1 MRRKDREKDK
11 TFALGI
17 IDKVSFGVMTI
28 VKNGYPIPLTFAR
41 KEDYLYFHG
50 AKIGLKNSLLEKE
63 GHVRIVFVGD
73 NYLPDPISHEEIMEN
88 PKKLAKLFTLKYESA
103 IVEGTC
109 SLIEDKKE
117 RDLALTLI
125 CKKFYPDLDDY
136 IKMAVEM
143 NGYITACYKIK
154 IEEIFGKSNIN

>member
-1 MRRKDREKDK
+1 MRRKDRKKDK
-11 TFALGI
+11 NFALEI

-28 VKNGYPIPLTFAR
+28 VENGYSIPLRFAR
-41 KEDYLYFHG
+41 DGDYLYFHG
-50 AKIGLKNSLLEKE
+50 AKTGLKNSLLEKE

-73 NYLPDPISHEEIMEN
+73 NYFPDSISHEEIMEN

-125 CKKFYPDLDDY
+125 CKRFYPNLDDY
-136 IKMAVEM
+136 IKMAVDM
-143 NGYITACYKIK
+143 NGDITACYKIK
-154 IEEIFGKSNIN
+154 IEEISGKSNIS

>member
-1 MRRKDREKDK
+1 MRRKDRQRDRL
-11 TFALGI
+11 FAQKI
-17 IDKVSFGVMTI
+17 IDKASFGVMT
-28 VKNGYPIPLTFAR
+28 VGKSGYSIPLTFVR
-41 KEDYLYFHG
+41 DGDYLYFHG

-63 GHVRIVFVGD
+63 ANVRIVFVGD

-88 PKKLAKLFTLKYESA
+88 HKKLAKLFTLKYESA

-125 CKKFYPDLDDY
+125 CKKFYPDLDEY
-136 IKMAVEM
+136 IKMAVDM
-143 NGYITACYKIK
+143 NGDLTSSYKIEIKK
-154 IEEIFGKSNIN
+154 ICGKSNIN

>member
-28 VKNGYPIPLTFAR
+28 VDDGYSIPLSFAR
-41 KEDYLYFHG
+41 DGDYLYFHG
-50 AKIGLKNSLLEKE
+50 AKIGEKNRLLEKE
-63 GHVRIVFVGD
+63 NHVRIVFVGD
-73 NYLPDPISHEEIMEN
+73 NYLPDPIRQEEIMKE

-136 IKMAVEM
+136 IKMAVDM
-143 NGYITACYKIK
+143 NGDITACYKIK
-154 IEEIFGKSNIN
+154 IEEISGKSNIN

>member
-1 MRRKDREKDK
+1 MRRKDRKKDK
-11 TFALGI
+11 NFALEI

-28 VKNGYPIPLTFAR
+28 GESSYSLPLSFAR
-41 KEDYLYFHG
+41 DGDYLYFHG
-50 AKIGLKNSLLEKE
+50 AKIGEKNSLLEKE
-63 GHVRIVFVGD
+63 NRVRIVFVGD
-73 NYLPDPISHEEIMEN
+73 NYLPDPISHEEIMKE

-143 NGYITACYKIK
+143 NGDITSCYKIK
-154 IEEIFGKSNIN
+154 IEEISGKSNIN

>member
-11 TFALGI
+11 NFALEI

-28 VKNGYPIPLTFAR
+28 VESAYSIPLSFAR
-41 KEDYLYFHG
+41 DGDFLYFHG
-50 AKIGLKNSLLEKE
+50 AKIGLKNSILEKE

>member
-1 MRRKDREKDK
+1 MRRKDRKKDK
-11 TFALGI
+11 NFALEI

-28 VKNGYPIPLTFAR
+28 CESAYSLPLTFAR
-41 KEDYLYFHG
+41 KGDYLYFHG
-50 AKIGLKNSLLEKE
+50 AKIGEKNSLLEKE
-63 GHVRIVFVGD
+63 NRVRIVFVGD
-73 NYLPDPISHEEIMEN
+73 NYLPDPISQEEIMKD
-88 PKKLAKLFTLKYESA
+88 PRKLAKLFTLKYESA

-125 CKKFYPDLDDY
+125 CKKFYPDLDEY

-143 NGYITACYKIK
+143 NGDITSCYKI
-154 IEEIFGKSNIN
+154 EIKEIYGKSNIN

>member
-28 VKNGYPIPLTFAR
+28 VDDGYSIPLSFAR
-41 KEDYLYFHG
+41 DGDYLYFHG
-50 AKIGLKNSLLEKE
+50 AKIGKKNRLLEKE
-63 GHVRIVFVGD
+63 NHVRIVFVGD
-73 NYLPDPISHEEIMEN
+73 NYLPDPIRQEEIMKE

-117 RDLALTLI
+117 RYLALTLI

-136 IKMAVEM
+136 IKMAVDM
-143 NGYITACYKIK
+143 NGDITACYKIK
-154 IEEIFGKSNIN
+154 IEEISGKSNIY

>member
-1 MRRKDREKDK
+1 MRRKDRQRDRL
-11 TFALGI
+11 FAQKI
-17 IDKVSFGVMTI
+17 IDKASFGVMTI
-28 VKNGYPIPLTFAR
+28 GEIGYTIPLTFVR
-41 KEDYLYFHG
+41 DGDYLYFHG
-50 AKIGLKNSLLEKE
+50 AKTGLKNSLLEKE

-73 NYLPDPISHEEIMEN
+73 NYLPDPISHDEIMKE

-117 RDLALTLI
+117 RDLALNLI
-125 CKKFYPDLDDY
+125 CKKFYPDLDKY

-143 NGYITACYKIK
+143 NGDITACYKIK
-154 IEEIFGKSNIN
+154 IEEISGKSNIN

>member
-1 MRRKDREKDK
+1 MRRKDRQRDRD
-11 TFALGI
+11 FALGI

-28 VKNGYPIPLTFAR
+28 VVDGYSIPLSFVR
-41 KEDYLYFHG
+41 DGDYLYFHG
-50 AKIGLKNSLLEKE
+50 AKIGEKNRLLEKE
-63 GHVRIVFVGD
+63 NQVRIVFVGD

-88 PKKLAKLFTLKYESA
+88 PQKLAKIFTLKYESA

-125 CKKFYPDLDDY
+125 CNKFYPDLDNY
-136 IKMAVEM
+136 IKMAVDM
-143 NGYITACYKIK
+143 NGDITSCYKIK
-154 IEEIFGKSNIN
+154 IKEIFGKSNIN

>member
-1 MRRKDREKDK
+1 MRRKDRKKDK
-11 TFALGI
+11 NFALEI

-28 VKNGYPIPLTFAR
+28 GESSYSLPLTFAR
-41 KEDYLYFHG
+41 DGDYLYFHG
-50 AKIGLKNSLLEKE
+50 AKIGEKNSLLEME
-63 GHVRIVFVGD
+63 NRVRIVFVGD
-73 NYLPDPISHEEIMEN
+73 NYLPDPISHEEIMKD

-125 CKKFYPDLDDY
+125 CKKFYPDLDEY
-136 IKMAVEM
+136 IKMAVDM
-143 NGYITACYKIK
+143 NGDLTSCYKI
-154 IEEIFGKSNIN
+154 EIKEIYGKSNIN

>member
-1 MRRKDREKDK
+1 MRRKDRERDK
-11 TFALGI
+11 TFALEI

-28 VKNGYPIPLTFAR
+28 VESTYSLPLSFAR
-41 KEDYLYFHG
+41 DGDYLYFHG
-50 AKIGLKNSLLEKE
+50 AKTGLKNSLLEKE

>member
-1 MRRKDREKDK
+1 MRRKDRQRDRD
-11 TFALGI
+11 FALGI

-28 VKNGYPIPLTFAR
+28 VVDGYSIPLTFAR
-41 KEDYLYFHG
+41 DGDYLYFHG

>member
-11 TFALGI
+11 NFALEI

-28 VKNGYPIPLTFAR
+28 GESSYSLPISFAR
-41 KEDYLYFHG
+41 DGDYLYFHG
-50 AKIGLKNSLLEKE
+50 AKTGLKNSLLEKE

-73 NYLPDPISHEEIMEN
+73 NYLPDPISQEEIMKE

-109 SLIEDKKE
+109 SLIKDKKQ

-136 IKMAVEM
+136 IKMAVDM
-143 NGYITACYKIK
+143 NGDITSCYKIK
-154 IEEIFGKSNIN
+154 INEISGKSNIN

>member
-1 MRRKDREKDK
+1 MRRKDRKKDK
-11 TFALGI
+11 NFALEI

-28 VKNGYPIPLTFAR
+28 VENGYSIPLTFAR
-41 KEDYLYFHG
+41 DGDYLYFHG

-63 GHVRIVFVGD
+63 GYVRIVFVGD
-73 NYLPDPISHEEIMEN
+73 NYLPDPISHEEIMKE

-125 CKKFYPDLDDY
+125 CKKFYPDLDEY

-143 NGYITACYKIK
+143 NGDVTSCYKI
-154 IEEIFGKSNIN
+154 EIKEIYGKSNIN

>member
-28 VKNGYPIPLTFAR
+28 VEDGYSIPLTFTR
-41 KEDYLYFHG
+41 DGDYLYFHG
-50 AKIGLKNSLLEKE
+50 AKIGLKNSLIEKE

-73 NYLPDPISHEEIMEN
+73 NYLPDSISHEEIMED
-88 PKKLAKLFTLKYESA
+88 PQKLAKLFTLKYESA

-136 IKMAVEM
+136 IKMAVDM
-143 NGYITACYKIK
+143 NGDITACYKIK
-154 IEEIFGKSNIN
+154 INEISGKSNIN

>member
-1 MRRKDREKDK
+1 MRRKDRKKDK
-11 TFALGI
+11 NFALEI

-28 VKNGYPIPLTFAR
+28 GESSYSLPLSFAR
-41 KEDYLYFHG
+41 DGDYLYFHG
-50 AKIGLKNSLLEKE
+50 AKIGEKNSLLEKE
-63 GHVRIVFVGD
+63 NHVRIVFVGD
-73 NYLPDPISHEEIMEN
+73 NYLPDPISHEEIMKE

-125 CKKFYPDLDDY
+125 CKKFYPDLDEY
-136 IKMAVEM
+136 IKMAVGI
-143 NGYITACYKIK
+143 NGDITSCYKIK
-154 IEEIFGKSNIN
+154 IEEISGKSNIN